1 MKFVLA
7 TQNPKKLKE
16 MSAILGELGVEVV
29 SEADLGVKI
38 EVEETGE
45 TFAENSLLKA
55 KAVMEATKLPAI
67 ADDSGLCVDALNGG
81 PGVYSARFGGEGLD
95 DIGRYRLLLQM
106 MHGQADRRAHFHT
119 TITCAFPNG
128 DELVWNTDDTD
139 VYYKGSTDKT
149 LPMDVKVTYALDGN
163 LIAFAPMG
171 ENGFGYD
178 PVFFV
183 PDKRKTFAQ
192 LSAEEK
198 AEISHRGKALRAFKE
213 TLKNYLAEHQ

>member
-16 MSAILGELGVEVV
+16 MSAILSDLGVEVV

-95 DIGRYRLLLQM
+95 DRGRYMLLLQTM
-106 MHGQADRRAHFHT
+106 RGQTTRAAHFT
-119 TITCAFPNG
+119 CAIACAFPNG
-128 DELVWNTDDTD
+128 DTITAEGQAPGT
-139 VYYKGSTDKT
+139 
-149 LPMDVKVTYALDGN
+149 
-163 LIAFAPMG
+163 IAFAPMG
-171 ENGFGYD
+171 EGGFGYD

-183 PDKRKTFAQ
+183 PDKAKTFAQ
-192 LSAEEK
+192 LTQEEK
-198 AEISHRGKALRAFKE
+198 AEISHRGKALRKFTAKLE
-213 TLKNYLAEHQ
+213 TYLKK

>member
-1 MKFVLA
+1 MKLVLA
-7 TQNPKKLKE
+7 SDNKNKLRE
-16 MSAILGELGVEVV
+16 FRTLFENFGVELI
-29 SEADLGVKI
+29 SKAESGFTE

-45 TFAENSLLKA
+45 TFAENARIKA
-55 KAVMEATKLPAI
+55 EAVMRATGLAAI
-67 ADDSGLCVDALNGG
+67 ADDSGLCVNALNGG

-95 DIGRYRLLLQM
+95 DTGRYRLLLQM

-128 DELVWNTDDTD
+128 DILQNDGD
-139 VYYKGSTDKT
+139 VEGT
-149 LPMDVKVTYALDGN
+149 
-163 LIAFAPMG
+163 IAFAPMG

-192 LSAEEK
+192 LTAEEK

-213 TLKNYLAEHQ
+213 TLRAYLAEKQ